1 MNPWALIIIG
11 IFLTTIGG
19 IIVCLIDAKSMDDA
33 RRGANPTDK
42 RNR

>member
-19 IIVCLIDAKSMDDA
+19 IIVCLIDAKSMDA
-33 RRGANPTDK
+33 KQQGAQPKDK

>member
-11 IFLTTIGG
+11 ILLTTIGG

-42 RNR
+42 TIR

>member
-11 IFLTTIGG
+11 ILLTTIGG
-19 IIVCLIDAKSMDDA
+19 IIVCLIDANSMDNA
-33 RRGANPTDK
+33 RQGADPNDK

>member
-19 IIVCLIDAKSMDDA
+19 IIVCLIDAKSMDDT
-33 RRGANPTDK
+33 RRGANPNDK